1 MGGWVRTGRTADKG
15 AFTFLELND
24 GSCVHSIQVLVKAEV
39 KNPDEIKS
47 TGVCVVV
54 QGEIKASLMDH
65 DEHEASDGGG
75 SNNHQRGSK
84 APMRTQSRKSMA
96 GKTGTGKESAKACSA
111 EMWRRSGGG

>member
-1 MGGWVRTGRTADKG
+1 MRTGRTADKG

-54 QGEIKASLMDH
+54 QGEIKASPEGAKQKIELH
-65 DEHEASDGGG
+65 ATSVLHVGACEAKTYPMGKLEMHVLVEPGCRSTAESLHAMLLRSLSSDF
-75 SNNHQRGSK
+75 
-84 APMRTQSRKSMA
+84 
-96 GKTGTGKESAKACSA
+96 
-111 EMWRRSGGG
+111 